1 MRSVYTTTVNVVNDR
16 FDRTNV
22 VRTLSVGLQRLRLCL
37 RLCLREASGCALAL
51 AKAKRIAQSGLGAMS
66 LVPAGSP
73 SWGGHRPSGGPGHPS
88 RS

>member
-22 VRTLSVGLQRLRLCL
+22 VRTLGVALQRLRF
-37 RLCLREASGCALAL
+37 CLREACCALAL
-51 AKAKRIAQSGLGAMS
+51 KRIAQPGFGAMA

-88 RS
+88 RG